1 MTYFA
6 IIITLL
12 MVFFLKRTRWGL
24 NLNAVGESPAT
35 ADAAGINVTLYK
47 YLATVIDGLYILY
60 LYIPGLGRSM
70 QEIFKML
77 PYLVT
82 IIVLIIT
89 SLRKKREQQPP
100 ESLGL
105 AYFREDR

>member
-1 MTYFA
+1 
-6 IIITLL
+6 
-12 MVFFLKRTRWGL
+12 
-24 NLNAVGESPAT
+24 
-35 ADAAGINVTLYK
+35 
-47 YLATVIDGLYILY
+47 
-60 LYIPGLGRSM
+60 M

-89 SLRKKREQQPP
+89 SLRKKKEQQPP